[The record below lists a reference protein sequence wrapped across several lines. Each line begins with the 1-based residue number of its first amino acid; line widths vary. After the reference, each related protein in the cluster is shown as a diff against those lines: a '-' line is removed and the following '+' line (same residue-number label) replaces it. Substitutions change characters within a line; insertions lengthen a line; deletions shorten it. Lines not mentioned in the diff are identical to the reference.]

1 MYLPKPNTFT
11 YTAVIEA
18 HANSGSPGSAA
29 RAAEICDTMVQK
41 WDDGDPDVEPTSRC
55 FNAAINAYA
64 KSGEPDA
71 AHQAESLFEQMIEV
85 FEAGNDEVQ
94 T

>member
-1 MYLPKPNTFT
+1 
-11 YTAVIEA
+11 
-18 HANSGSPGSAA
+18 
-29 RAAEICDTMVQK
+29 MVQK

-85 FEAGNDEVQ
+85 FEAGNDEMQ